1 MPMTEATFDENIKKL
16 EAIVADL
23 EADNLDLEQAIEKY
37 EAGVQLVKSCQKRIN
52 EAELKIKTITKD
64 HLINSN
70 ESDES

>member
-1 MPMTEATFDENIKKL
+1 MPMTKATFDENIKKL

-37 EAGVQLVKSCQKRIN
+37 EAGVQLVKACQKRIN

-64 HLINSN
+64 HFANSN
-70 ESDES
+70 ESDEH